1 MLGKIVRSVRRN
13 HALEHATI
21 AVLMGRLGP
30 DTRLVGRASPTG
42 FYIYGDLPTDKI
54 EESAQEGLAR
64 LQQGEARLAVSPLCG
79 TNLAAA
85 GIMAGLASLL
95 SAGGNRN
102 RWERMPMA
110 LLASMLAVLAAQPV
124 GRWLQKRFTTDP
136 DLRDVEIVAVHS
148 ATGGLGHYHK
158 VETSRRAGA

>member
-1 MLGKIVRSVRRN
+1 
-13 HALEHATI
+13 
-21 AVLMGRLGP
+21 MGRLGP

-42 FYIYGDLPTDKI
+42 FYIYGDLPTEKL

-64 LQQGEARLAVSPLCG
+64 LQRGEQRLAVSPLCG

-95 SAGGNRN
+95 SAGNRS
-102 RWERMPMA
+102 RWDRLPMA

-124 GRWLQKRFTTDP
+124 GRWLQKRLTTDP
-136 DLRDVEIVAVHS
+136 DLKDVEIVAVRS
-148 ATGGLGHYHK
+148 AEGGLGHYHK
-158 VETSRRAGA
+158 VETSRRAGS